1 MPELAWAV
9 QSGGGA
15 GQRGGG
21 FAARQSGQTTAGS
34 SLYRFLVGYSVSHV
48 FYTEHT
54 DLTVHSRFVN
64 PSSEFLLICA
74 AAVGH
79 ASGTGARVKGPR
91 PPNSRNCIAV
101 GRTGMHLS
109 PLDRG
114 SETVKL
120 CAATWTVHLRRHRHT
135 LQFYSLAAA
144 IVRVEACTIHACI

>member
-54 DLTVHSRFVN
+54 DLTAHSRFVN
-64 PSSEFLLICA
+64 PSSEFLLILRSRSWPCIWDGCTSEGPKA
-74 AAVGH
+74 A
-79 ASGTGARVKGPR
+79 
-91 PPNSRNCIAV
+91 
-101 GRTGMHLS
+101 
-109 PLDRG
+109 
-114 SETVKL
+114 E
-120 CAATWTVHLRRHRHT
+120 
-135 LQFYSLAAA
+135 
-144 IVRVEACTIHACI
+144 